1 MFTKTFHVKNWELQF
16 SIQKLFQIDQDGET
30 YLARTGRFI
39 DISWDYEKKDYT
51 WFCFRFIFF
60 WLHVELEYNFHL
72 VKNELDDI
80 PRLSKEECL
89 EYRNL
94 VEEETDK
101 QFELEM
107 KENGQKLF

>member
-1 MFTKTFHVKNWELQF
+1 MFTKTFNFKGLELQF

-30 YLARTGRFI
+30 YLAKTGRFI

-72 VKNELDDI
+72 VKNELNEI
-80 PRLSKEECL
+80 PFLSKEDYS

-94 VEEETDK
+94 VAEKTDRE
-101 QFELEM
+101 FEREM
-107 KENGQKLF
+107 KENG